1 MIDNKEPLQCLNN
14 PRPLIQTYD
23 YLFFILT
30 SIFIFLIFVSLTIP
44 KSTVLNFKNQNTLD
58 KMKENIIYFIKHIHQ
73 DIHYVKKKIYGY
85 LFDNQIIN
93 DTLIIRKY
101 KPVYFF

>member
-1 MIDNKEPLQCLNN
+1 MIDDKEPLQCLKN

-58 KMKENIIYFIKHIHQ
+58 KMKENIIYFIKHIYQ
-73 DIHYVKKKIYGY
+73 EFHYVKQKIYGY
-85 LFDNQIIN
+85 LFDNQIKN